1 MAEPEDN
8 TADEDAKN
16 TSSGSPN
23 NEHAEAGTSSVTPAI
38 EGGVGNG
45 EEADKAD
52 HAVETADEA
61 ASKADPE
68 DTSTSPGSGKTNDED
83 NDSNQQ
89 EEPKRGEDKKK
100 EPATEEKE
108 KTEDKKETDP
118 PKDDDKPVPVADAAD
133 DEAEKKP
140 NDLST
145 GPVVSSSKRTRP
157 PYKYDPE
164 KVVLRFLFANRDGL
178 TVTVECK
185 PADTVGEVKAQ
196 LLSVWPDGK

>member
-1 MAEPEDN
+1 MAEPEEK
-8 TADEDAKN
+8 TADEDAKD
-16 TSSGSPN
+16 TSSASPN
-23 NEHAEAGTSSVTPAI
+23 DEHAEAGTSSVTPSI
-38 EGGVGNG
+38 EGGVGKD
-45 EEADKAD
+45 EEADKTDPAG
-52 HAVETADEA
+52 ETADEA
-61 ASKADPE
+61 ASKADPA
-68 DTSTSPGSGKTNDED
+68 DTSNSPGSGKADKND
-83 NDSNQQ
+83 DSNK
-89 EEPKRGEDKKK
+89 EEPKIGKDEKK
-100 EPATEEKE
+100 ELVTEEKE
-108 KTEDKKETDP
+108 KIEDKKAVDP
-118 PKDDDKPVPVADAAD
+118 QKDEDKPVPAAAAAAD
-133 DEAEKKP
+133 DAEKKP